1 MFWPTVLSGLS
12 LVLGLLILSGSVLM
26 YRRYRYVADEPTA
39 TARGAAAG
47 LTEVKGRV
55 VAAEEP
61 FLSPFQERP
70 CVLCH
75 YVFYGRRP
83 AHGGWE
89 PPRDTGTL
97 GVPFYVE
104 DETGRILIRPEGA
117 EIKLPSPLTELSVD
131 ENRIEEISP
140 AVAERF
146 KERRRN
152 SDWPDLNGER
162 AAVANKIS
170 GLNKDRSG
178 PASGPSCGAEVRLEE
193 GEPVYVIG
201 SARPPTTDGEQGPS
215 DTDSSIVIRQD
226 PAGDGT
232 FKRLFGVIPYLS
244 AAYGSIFEI
253 YAGEEAD
260 LRAAHRREMWKGIGL
275 GTVLF
280 LLGLLPLLVLLQRVA
295 GG

>member
-1 MFWPTVLSGLS
+1 MFWPTVLSGGS
-12 LVLGLLILSGSVLM
+12 LILGLLILSGSVIM

-75 YVFYGRRP
+75 YAFYGRQP
-83 AHGGWE
+83 SDGSWE

-104 DETGRILIRPEGA
+104 DETGCILVRPEGA
-117 EIKLPSPLTELSVD
+117 EIKLPSHLTELSVD
-131 ENRIEEISP
+131 EDRIEEISP
-140 AVAERF
+140 DVAERF
-146 KERRRN
+146 KERRR
-152 SDWPDLNGER
+152 SGDWPDLGSER
-162 AAVANKIS
+162 AAVANTFFSLK
-170 GLNKDRSG
+170 KDRSG
-178 PASGPSCGAEVRLEE
+178 LPSGPSCGAEARLEE
-193 GEPVYVIG
+193 GETVYVIG
-201 SARPPTTDGEQGPS
+201 SAQRPTTEVEEEPVNTGSSLVIHEGSGTDG
-215 DTDSSIVIRQD
+215 
-226 PAGDGT
+226 A
-232 FKRLFGVIPYLS
+232 FKRLFGAIPYLS

-253 YAGEEAD
+253 YAGGEAD

-275 GTVLF
+275 GTVF
-280 LLGLLPLLVLLQRVA
+280 FFLGLLPLLALLKRAA

>member
-12 LVLGLLILSGSVLM
+12 LVLGLLILSGSVVM

-55 VAAEEP
+55 IAATEP

-75 YVFYGRRP
+75 YAFYGRRP

-104 DETGRILIRPEGA
+104 DETGRVLVRPEGA
-117 EIKLPSPLTELSVD
+117 EIKLPSHLTELSVD
-131 ENRIEEISP
+131 EGRIEEISP
-140 AVAERF
+140 TVAERF
-146 KERRRN
+146 KERQR
-152 SDWPDLNGER
+152 SGDWPDISGER
-162 AAVANKIS
+162 AAVADAIFSLK
-170 GLNKDRSG
+170 KDRSG
-178 PASGPSCGAEVRLEE
+178 PPSGPSCGAEMRLEE
-193 GEPVYVIG
+193 GETVYVIG
-201 SARPPTTDGEQGPS
+201 PARPPDSGTEDTHIDGAASLVIQEGTDG
-215 DTDSSIVIRQD
+215 
-226 PAGDGT
+226 A
-232 FKRLFGVIPYLS
+232 FKQLFGVIPYLS

-253 YAGEEAD
+253 YAGEEAN

-275 GTVLF
+275 GTLLF
-280 LLGLLPLLVLLQRVA
+280 LVGLLPLLVLLQRAA